1 MPRRTVGTRELKTR
15 LGRYIEQ
22 VRRGATLVVT
32 QRGEP
37 VAELRPID
45 KTADEASRLGALRA
59 LGIVTRRSETRLAK
73 FRPIRMTGPGLSRAV
88 VEERADRF

>member
-22 VRRGATLVVT
+22 VRRGVTLVVT

-45 KTADEASRLGALRA
+45 KPIDERSRLGALRT
-59 LGIVTRRSETRLAK
+59 LGVVTRRSSARLAK
-73 FRPIRMTGPGLSRAV
+73 FRPIRITGPGLSRAV
-88 VEERADRF
+88 IEGRSERL